1 MQRAA
6 FGREHEYPVPQHPAG
21 TGHHGYSER
30 GPSARRGSG
39 RHFSRGVH
47 YPRDRGQLMV
57 EKVTL
62 RHPHTKDTVEV
73 AATPAALVPY
83 MVQGYEQIKPATPA
97 EGE

>member
-1 MQRAA
+1 
-6 FGREHEYPVPQHPAG
+6 
-21 TGHHGYSER
+21 
-30 GPSARRGSG
+30 
-39 RHFSRGVH
+39 
-47 YPRDRGQLMV
+47 MV